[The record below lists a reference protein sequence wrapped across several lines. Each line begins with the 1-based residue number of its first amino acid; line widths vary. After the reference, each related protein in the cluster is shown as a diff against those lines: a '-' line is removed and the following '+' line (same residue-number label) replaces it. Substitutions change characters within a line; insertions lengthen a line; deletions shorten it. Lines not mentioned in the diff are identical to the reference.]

1 MAQTIAVVIPTHDR
15 ADFLTTAIDSAL
27 AQSRPPDEIVVVDDG
42 STDDTASVLARY
54 GDRIRVL
61 RQDNAGQA
69 AARNRGVAATNAD
82 WVAFLDSDDCWE
94 RAALQRLEGAAGEF
108 PAAGL
113 IAMRALAMRADG
125 SITRRIQGK
134 KSPGSFFT
142 TRSILLKDAGGILTP
157 MVKRSLF
164 VEVGGFDAT
173 LRSAEDV
180 DLWLRLSFA
189 TTLVGVPDAL
199 LLRRVHE
206 HNLSADRVVDAR
218 AWLTILDK
226 LRREHPEFVRA
237 NPWPFRRA
245 LGKEKLRLGRELLA
259 TSHGAPSCLSEARAA
274 LRGSIATFPFFV
286 RAWVYLFWSLVAPHT
301 YAAFRRYER
310 RTKG

>member
-1 MAQTIAVVIPTHDR
+1 MAQKVAVVIPTYDR

-27 AQSRPPDEIVVVDDG
+27 AQSHPPDEIVVVDDG
-42 STDDTASVLARY
+42 STDDTASVLAHY
-54 GDRIRVL
+54 GDRIRVV

-69 AARNRGVAATNAD
+69 AARNRGVAEVRSD
-82 WVAFLDSDDCWE
+82 WVAFLDSDDSWE
-94 RAALQRLEGAAGEF
+94 PAALQRLLGAADEF

-113 IAMRALAMRADG
+113 IAMRAMAMRADG
-125 SITRRIQGK
+125 SLTRRIQGK
-134 KSPGSFFT
+134 KSPGPFFT
-142 TRSILLKDAGGILTP
+142 TRSILLKDGGGILTP

-164 VEVGGFDAT
+164 VELGGFDAT

-180 DLWLRLSFA
+180 DLWLRLSFR

-199 LLRRVHE
+199 LLRRVHDT
-206 HNLSADRVVDAR
+206 NLSSDRAVDAR
-218 AWLTILDK
+218 SWLLILDK
-226 LRREHPEFVRA
+226 LAREHPEFVRD

-259 TSHGAPSCLSEARAA
+259 TSGGAPSRLAEARAA
-274 LRGSIATFPFFV
+274 LRGSIATFPFFG
-286 RAWVYLFWSLVAPHT
+286 RAWIYLFWSLVAPGT

-310 RTKG
+310 RAKG